1 VRTTTRNVERS
12 LKRHHAGG
20 GIAEVPTAIAYLRL
34 IALHTVSRSGR

>member
-12 LKRHHAGG
+12 LKLHDAGG
-20 GIAEVPTAIAYLRL
+20 RIAEALTAIAYLRL